1 MKTIS
6 LPEHLPADAQYDP
19 QENLLYV
26 TYYGEL
32 APGQITQVSKFIAT
46 CDIFR
51 KNLNTLI
58 DYSQSSIKTD
68 VEATMNFLE
77 YIQTIADQIG
87 HPKWAII
94 SGSKLNSAM
103 FRRLIFLTENL
114 PIKMKEF
121 EHSKDALEWL
131 KS

>member
-1 MKTIS
+1 MKNIS
-6 LPEHLPADAQYDP
+6 LPEHLPAEAQYDP

-32 APGQITQVSKFIAT
+32 APGQIMQVSKFIAT

-51 KNLNTLI
+51 KDLNTLI

-68 VEATMNFLE
+68 VESTMNFLE
-77 YIQTIADQIG
+77 YIHSIANQIG

-103 FRRLIFLTENL
+103 FRRLLFLTENL
-114 PIKMKEF
+114 PINMKEF
-121 EHSKDALEWL
+121 ENSDDALEWL